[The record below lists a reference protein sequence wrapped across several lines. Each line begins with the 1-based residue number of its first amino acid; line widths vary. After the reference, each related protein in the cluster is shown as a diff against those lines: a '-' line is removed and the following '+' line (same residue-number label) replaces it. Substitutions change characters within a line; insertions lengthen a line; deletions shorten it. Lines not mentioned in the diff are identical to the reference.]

1 VHVDEAS
8 GRLGGSAQASVG
20 GGLTWS
26 VEWGPPQRAYLHGA
40 ELCLRS
46 ELRVPAGLQAL
57 VLDRPLRARLER
69 EVFESYVQDLHTR
82 VDTRTPPEM
91 RWLVMLPALPH
102 PAATALGQAFSGV
115 ASDGPWA
122 TRWLDDTLA
131 SLLGTAHQA
140 VGDDTPLVLMLS
152 RSRLSLRTALQV
164 PQTLTLDALAT
175 CFRGACESALRAS
188 VA

>member
-1 VHVDEAS
+1 
-8 GRLGGSAQASVG
+8 
-20 GGLTWS
+20 
-26 VEWGPPQRAYLHGA
+26 
-40 ELCLRS
+40 
-46 ELRVPAGLQAL
+46 
-57 VLDRPLRARLER
+57 
-69 EVFESYVQDLHTR
+69 
-82 VDTRTPPEM
+82 
-91 RWLVMLPALPH
+91 
-102 PAATALGQAFSGV
+102 LGQAFSGV

-164 PQTLTLDALAT
+164 PQTPTLDALAT
-175 CFRGACESALRAS
+175 CFRGACESAVRAS